1 MLKGSAKWPRLSLSQ
16 RKGEIMKVVVPGDRV
31 YQKMQEKKVRLMS
44 KFWNMI
50 YTGRSCA
57 ACSLGRIGEF
67 GEKSH
72 LQGLKV
78 DKWQSSRPELQD
90 T

>member
-1 MLKGSAKWPRLSLSQ
+1 
-16 RKGEIMKVVVPGDRV
+16 MKVVVPGDRV
-31 YQKMQEKKVRLMS
+31 YQKMQEKKIRLMS

-72 LQGLKV
+72 L
-78 DKWQSSRPELQD
+78 
-90 T
+90 